1 MIGSPGSRIGSL
13 CRASQSRRGTGF
25 PDAAFCCCAACCPPC
40 CAYAR
45 RGHAAAAAPRSREN
59 LRRFTGHL
67 RCCGRSG
74 NPFNLPQ
81 TELGGMNEERGGP
94 IFLPRGTRGGADP
107 LDADATRRRPESGKG
122 AVAIVKEVA
131 RPLGLGE

>member
-1 MIGSPGSRIGSL
+1 
-13 CRASQSRRGTGF
+13 
-25 PDAAFCCCAACCPPC
+25 C

-107 LDADATRRRPESGKG
+107 LDADATRRRPERGKG

-131 RPLGLGE
+131 RPLVLGEGLSLTLGFPARRVVASSEGGPEEPLSRPAKQVGRRSG